1 MPSQS
6 LGRPSQTCS
15 SLNFSSQETIKATRG
30 ADEWAARGQAEKRGT
45 KMSQR
50 HRDLAKH
57 KTNTNVGGTA
67 GTDKFLGDLQVKAH
81 RRSARLAED
90 DAQLAFI
97 NDEMNRI
104 NDKKDALKAKFAKDT
119 MYRDEMRATIKIVK
133 DTLQK
138 VRLSRPHPLRRTRS
152 AGSAQHS
159 LPRRLTCIKT
169 PLLAATTTTT
179 TTTWMICVAGSE

>member
-1 MPSQS
+1 
-6 LGRPSQTCS
+6 
-15 SLNFSSQETIKATRG
+15 
-30 ADEWAARGQAEKRGT
+30 
-45 KMSQR
+45 MSQR

-67 GTDKFLGDLQVKAH
+67 GADKFLGDLQVKAH

-138 VRLSRPHPLRRTRS
+138 VRLSRPHPAPPAPLNTVFLV
-152 AGSAQHS
+152 GSHASKHLFS
-159 LPRRLTCIKT
+159 SPPPPPPPPPR
-169 PLLAATTTTT
+169 
-179 TTTWMICVAGSE
+179 G